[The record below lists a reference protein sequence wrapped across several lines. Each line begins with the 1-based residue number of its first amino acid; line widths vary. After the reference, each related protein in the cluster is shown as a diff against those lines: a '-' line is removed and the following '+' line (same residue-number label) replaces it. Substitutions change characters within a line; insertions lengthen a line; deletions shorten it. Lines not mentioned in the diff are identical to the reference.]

1 MQLNE
6 KKVFVL
12 EFIQEWIYKFYE
24 YLQSSYQGLN
34 LKKDD
39 CHDKA
44 PALTRVTRILK
55 ATFRRHNG
63 S

>member
-24 YLQSSYQGLN
+24 YLQSSYQGL
-34 LKKDD
+34 
-39 CHDKA
+39 
-44 PALTRVTRILK
+44 
-55 ATFRRHNG
+55 
-63 S
+63 

>member
-1 MQLNE
+1 MNIYSPHI
-6 KKVFVL
+6 KVF
-12 EFIQEWIYKFYE
+12 
-24 YLQSSYQGLN
+24 N

-39 CHDKA
+39 RHDKA